1 MKKKIIYA
9 LSLALLVGPVMASVE
24 KANYNPTDE
33 AVSVDI
39 TKKEKEKVEDIKEK
53 FNITEAYEDFNLIK
67 EPINSDKV
75 STYYLN
81 KKAKNKTIDSYQ
93 WSDEKLGS
101 LQIAYT
107 SDGDFYSYSKWS
119 KDQDSYNNS
128 EKISKDQA
136 QNIAEEK
143 LAKLIPDFDKKYKLK
158 DFSLLDDGKEL
169 SLFYERLIHGIPLAS
184 DSLYVNIS
192 LTSQEIREMGLNS
205 DFGPA
210 TSFLSDK
217 DFTDKSKLSQEDAE
231 KIFAEKFPL
240 RLSYKISNDGK
251 SVEKV
256 YHSEI
261 FDIDAKDG
269 KLVKNNNLGF
279 MPYEMDKAADAEG
292 LTDVEIKKID
302 GLKDLKKKSQ
312 AKKKAYEIAGDGY
325 QVTSISL
332 NSDKDNYYYNINLEK
347 DKNNGNITLN
357 AKNLNLV
364 SLDLLADR
372 KVFNNKIK
380 KEDAKK
386 LALDF
391 LKKYG
396 DKKELNLDK
405 ISIDSS
411 KMGTYIYIPRY
422 VNNLP
427 VLKEGVNIFVDQD
440 KKISSYERTFTK
452 VDFSKA
458 NENTLTQEEA
468 NKIFLSSKNFGL
480 KYVITDKGP
489 KLFYGN
495 IKDFDPVIGQDKIL
509 RDYNGEIINFKEQ
522 ISYSD
527 LDKARNKNAILFLK
541 DMGIGLIG
549 RNLSDKITYQ
559 DFVKLLN
566 GPNGMNSSYMDNF
579 GLDLEKLKGKNILEK
594 DVVKTLVTKNNLERF
609 TKAKGIFKEDIFKN
623 QKSLVDYESYYIIAK
638 GFGYLDGDINPNKEM
653 TLEEILYLI
662 YNSMK

>member
-1 MKKKIIYA
+1 MKKKLIYA
-9 LSLALLVGPVMASVE
+9 LSLALLVGPVVASVE

-39 TKKEKEKVEDIKEK
+39 TKKEKEKVEEIKEV
-53 FNITEAYEDFNLIK
+53 FNITESYEDFNLIK
-67 EPINSDKV
+67 DPINSDTGSV
-75 STYYLN
+75 YLN
-81 KKAKNKTIDSYQ
+81 KKAKNKSLDSYQ
-93 WSDEKLGS
+93 WSDENLGN
-101 LQIAYT
+101 LQVTYT

-119 KDQDSYNNS
+119 KDQYDNKNS

-136 QNIAEEK
+136 QKIVEEK
-143 LAKLIPDFDKKYKLK
+143 LEKLIPDFEQKYKLK

-169 SLFYERLIHGIPLAS
+169 SLFYERLVKGIPLAS

-192 LTSQEIREMGLNS
+192 LTSKEIMDMGINS

-217 DFTDKSKLSQEDAE
+217 DFTDKAKLSQEDAE

-251 SVEKV
+251 SVPKV

-261 FDIDAKDG
+261 FDIDAEDG

-279 MPYEMDKAADAEG
+279 MPYNLEKAADAAS
-292 LTDVEIKKID
+292 LTDVEVKKIE

-312 AKKKAYEIAGDGY
+312 AKKRAYEIAGDGY
-325 QVTSISL
+325 QVTSIAL
-332 NSDKDNYYYNINLEK
+332 NSDKENYYYNINLEK
-347 DKNNGNITLN
+347 DKNYGHITLN

-364 SLDLLADR
+364 SLDLWTDR
-372 KVFNNKIK
+372 KVYNNKVK
-380 KEDAKK
+380 EEDAKK

-391 LKKYG
+391 LEKYG
-396 DKKELNLDK
+396 DKTELNLDK
-405 ISIDSS
+405 VSIDSS
-411 KMGTYIYIPRY
+411 KMGTSVTIPRY
-422 VNNLP
+422 VNKLP
-427 VLKEGVNIFVDQD
+427 VLKEGVKIFVDQD

-452 VDFSKA
+452 VDFSKPSD
-458 NENTLTQEEA
+458 NNLTQEEA

-480 KYVITDKGP
+480 KYVITEKGP

-495 IKDFDPVIGQDKIL
+495 IKDFDPIIGQDKIL

-522 ISYSD
+522 ISYPD
-527 LDKARNKNAILFLK
+527 LDKARNKDAILFLK
-541 DMGIGLIG
+541 DMEIGLIG
-549 RNLSDKITYQ
+549 RNLSDKISYQ

-566 GPNGMNSSYMDNF
+566 GSRGMNSSYMDNF
-579 GLDLEKLKGKNILEK
+579 GLDLEKLKDKNIPEK

-609 TKAKGIFKEDIFKN
+609 TKAKGIFKEDLFKN
-623 QKSLVDYESYYIIAK
+623 QKSLGDYEGYYIIAK
-638 GFGYLDGDINPNKEM
+638 GFGFIDGDLDPNKEM

-662 YNSMK
+662 YNSIK